1 MSETREI
8 LDMCCGGKKKCPVL
22 HVDHSDAGD
31 GDIVIADLDQSPAPI
46 RLTREQ
52 AMQVHAWLGNVLAR

>member
-1 MSETREI
+1 
-8 LDMCCGGKKKCPVL
+8 MCCGGKKKCPVL